1 MAGLRLS
8 EFVETVRLACDRSDL
23 VTGYNVRILDNVTVK
38 IRVLLRVKAF
48 IDVYFNPE
56 NGNCSFAL
64 IKGGKRIYGADN
76 AFIGWHLHP
85 FGSPDQ
91 HVPCP
96 ELSFDDF
103 LLTVEEWAIRGRSSI
118 YPLP

>member
-1 MAGLRLS
+1 MADLRLS

-38 IRVLLRVKAF
+38 IRVPLRVKAF

-76 AFIGWHLHP
+76 AFVGWHLHP
-85 FGSPDQ
+85 FAAPDQ
-91 HVPCP
+91 HLSCL
-96 ELSFDDF
+96 ELSFGDF
-103 LLTVEEWAIRGRSSI
+103 LHTVEEWAMRD
-118 YPLP
+118 